1 MVSLTVIVEILLLGV
16 LVVLSVTLSLDIDAK
31 QVMLQQICQLVQRSV
46 VIQSTMS
53 KAQSVMMEI

>member
-16 LVVLSVTLSLDIDAK
+16 LVVLSVTLSLDTDAK

-53 KAQSVMMEI
+53 KAQSVMTEI